1 MEYPRCLLVL
11 SGLACWTLVQ
21 GTALAAQPVS
31 HSLNDVIQAKAALLV
46 DAQSGQILYQRNI
59 NAPYPPASTVK
70 LITALL
76 VWERT
81 GLNGAV
87 NVQVEDTLVEPSHIP
102 LRPGEVVAVKD
113 LTYALLIGSDN
124 DSAMALSRHVGG
136 SPEKFAALMNAR
148 ARSLGCTHTLFKNPH
163 GLPIAGQYTTASDLL
178 KIFEAVLAVP
188 QLRQICTLRQLVLT
202 TQVGTQR
209 IRNHNRLLGTYAGMG
224 PAKTGWTIASRHTYA
239 ASATRNGREL
249 HLVILNSVDKW
260 TDARALFDYGFST
273 PSPHPAEP
281 KTRTILANADGHVEP
296 QAAKSE
302 AKRS

>member
-1 MEYPRCLLVL
+1 MEYPRCLLAL

-70 LITALL
+70 LMTALL

-87 NVQVEDTLVEPSHIP
+87 HVQVEDTLVEPSHIP

-163 GLPIAGQYTTASDLL
+163 GLPIAGQYTSASDLL

-209 IRNHNRLLGTYAGMG
+209 IRNHNRLLGAYAGMG
-224 PAKTGWTIASRHTYA
+224 PAKTGWTVASRHTYA

-281 KTRTILANADGHVEP
+281 KTRTILANADSHAGP
-296 QAAKSE
+296 
-302 AKRS
+302 